1 VKRGLI
7 VGVVVMVFCV
17 SFAGA
22 AKADSFTAGD
32 VYLTGT
38 VNAGTATLTIECLD
52 SGCNGWYLGDVTL
65 KGFTFTS
72 LTGTGSITPVGYQAQ
87 VGGQNNSAV
96 GSGGGCNG
104 SDSGGAICWDAQNAT
119 SLSLQ
124 LTKLVTYT
132 FVADI
137 TGGVTGSPLHV
148 MATAYNNSGGTQQ
161 AGGKVFAISDD
172 LLTTTVP
179 SVPEPPSLVL
189 LGVGLLGLAGLAGR
203 KLIAG

>member
-1 VKRGLI
+1 MKRGLI
-7 VGVVVMVFCV
+7 VAVVVMVFCA
-17 SFAGA
+17 SFAAA

-72 LTGTGSITPVGYQAQ
+72 LTGTGSLTPVGYQAQ

-104 SDSGGAICWDAQNAT
+104 SDSAGAICWDAQ
-119 SLSLQ
+119 SVPLSLQ

-132 FVADI
+132 FVGDI

-148 MATAYNNSGGTQQ
+148 MATAYDNSAGTQQ

-172 LLTTTVP
+172 LLTASVTT
-179 SVPEPPSLVL
+179 VPEPPSLVL
-189 LGVGLLGLAGLAGR
+189 IGVGLLGLAGLAGR
-203 KLIAG
+203 KLITA